1 MLSENLCHPRH
12 HKRGNRVSGG
22 VERSET
28 VLESR
33 SLPAVRTGEGPVVY
47 KVGEKT
53 AVCTGEGLLV
63 YRVGERQQ
71 FVQEKG
77 FWCTEWGKDRSTYRR
92 RACGV
97 QSGGKTAVR
106 TGEGLLVYRVGER
119 QKFVQEKAFWCTNR
133 VNSGAIAPQRD
144 GGGRDEA

>member
-28 VLESR
+28 VLESS

-47 KVGEKT
+47 
-53 AVCTGEGLLV
+53 
-63 YRVGERQQ
+63 RVGERRQ

-77 FWCTEWGKDRSTYRR
+77 LWCTEWGKDGSSYRR
-92 RACGV
+92 RPSGV
-97 QSGGKTAVR
+97 QIG
-106 TGEGLLVYRVGER
+106 
-119 QKFVQEKAFWCTNR
+119 
-133 VNSGAIAPQRD
+133 
-144 GGGRDEA
+144 

>member
-12 HKRGNRVSGG
+12 HKRGDRVSGG

-28 VLESR
+28 VLESS

-53 AVCTGEGLLV
+53 E
-63 YRVGERQQ
+63 
-71 FVQEKG
+71 
-77 FWCTEWGKDRSTYRR
+77 
-92 RACGV
+92 
-97 QSGGKTAVR
+97 VR

-119 QKFVQEKAFWCTNR
+119 RQFVQEKAFWCTNR
-133 VNSGAIAPQRD
+133 VNSGAIARQRD

>member
-28 VLESR
+28 VLESS

-47 KVGEKT
+47 RVGEKT

-77 FWCTEWGKDRSTYRR
+77 FWCT
-92 RACGV
+92 
-97 QSGGKTAVR
+97 
-106 TGEGLLVYRVGER
+106 
-119 QKFVQEKAFWCTNR
+119 NR
-133 VNSGAIAPQRD
+133 ENSGAIARQRD
-144 GGGRDEA
+144 GGGRDVA

>member
-12 HKRGNRVSGG
+12 HKRGDRVSGG

-28 VLESR
+28 VLESS

-47 KVGEKT
+47 KVGE
-53 AVCTGEGLLV
+53 
-63 YRVGERQQ
+63 RQK

-77 FWCTEWGKDRSTYRR
+77 FWCT
-92 RACGV
+92 
-97 QSGGKTAVR
+97 
-106 TGEGLLVYRVGER
+106 
-119 QKFVQEKAFWCTNR
+119 NR
-133 VNSGAIAPQRD
+133 ENSGEIAPQRD

>member
-1 MLSENLCHPRH
+1 MCRMG
-12 HKRGNRVSGG
+12 KTTGK
-22 VERSET
+22 T
-28 VLESR
+28 
-33 SLPAVRTGEGPVVY
+33 AVRTGEGPVVY

-77 FWCTEWGKDRSTYRR
+77 FWCT
-92 RACGV
+92 
-97 QSGGKTAVR
+97 
-106 TGEGLLVYRVGER
+106 
-119 QKFVQEKAFWCTNR
+119 NR
-133 VNSGAIAPQRD
+133 VNSGEIASQRD

>member
-28 VLESR
+28 VLESS

-53 AVCTGEGLLV
+53 AV
-63 YRVGERQQ
+63 
-71 FVQEKG
+71 
-77 FWCTEWGKDRSTYRR
+77 
-92 RACGV
+92 
-97 QSGGKTAVR
+97 R
-106 TGEGLLVYRVGER
+106 TGEGPVVYKVGER
-119 QKFVQEKAFWCTNR
+119 RQFVQEKAFWCTNR

-144 GGGRDEA
+144 GGGRDVA